1 MNAPAPAHDARA
13 LRRALGNFAT
23 GVTVVTATAPDGERA
38 GVTANSFNSVS
49 LDPPLVLWSLDKRSA
64 SNAVFEQAGHFVVHV
79 LAADQI
85 ELSNRFARAGA
96 DKFAGLTPE
105 TGLGGAPLLDGCA
118 ARFHCRLHQKLDG
131 GDHWILLGLVETF
144 DDCGAAP
151 LLYHQGVYAAALPR
165 ARPAAAAE
173 PLPGWLGD
181 NLLYLLTQALQAY
194 QASYRPRQLAT
205 GLSGGEARLL
215 LVLEQ
220 QAEQDACAL
229 QRETAMP
236 PEAIELAEA
245 ELRRKGLLTRD
256 AAGCRLSE
264 AGREQAA
271 TLWRIAGQQQ
281 REIQS
286 GLDEQDLAACKRV
299 LRALIRQG

>member
-23 GVTVVTATAPDGERA
+23 GVTVVTAAAPDGERA

-64 SNAVFEQAGHFVVHV
+64 SHPVFAQASHFVVHV

-85 ELSNRFARAGA
+85 ELSNRFARAAA
-96 DKFAGLTPE
+96 DKFAGLEPE
-105 TGLGGAPLLDGCA
+105 AGRGGAPLLDGCA
-118 ARFHCRLHQKLDG
+118 ARFHCRLHQQLDG
-131 GDHWILLGLVETF
+131 GDHWILLGLVEAF
-144 DDCGAAP
+144 DDFGAAP
-151 LLYHQGVYAAALPR
+151 LLYHQGMYAAALPR
-165 ARPAAAAE
+165 SRPATAAE

-194 QASYRPRQLAT
+194 QASYQPRQLAT
-205 GLSGGEARLL
+205 GLSSGEARML

-220 QAEQDACAL
+220 HSGLDACAL
-229 QRETAMP
+229 QREVAMP
-236 PEAIELAEA
+236 ATEIELAEMV
-245 ELRRKGLLTRD
+245 LLRKGLLARGDTGHELT
-256 AAGCRLSE
+256 AL
-264 AGREQAA
+264 GREQAA
-271 TLWRIAGQQQ
+271 TLWRIARQQQ
-281 REIQS
+281 QDIQS

-299 LRALIRQG
+299 LRALIQQG

>member
-23 GVTVVTATAPDGERA
+23 GVTVVTASSPDGERA

-64 SNAVFEQAGHFVVHV
+64 SNAVFDQAGHFVVHV

-85 ELSNRFARAGA
+85 ELSNRFARAAA

-105 TGLGGAPLLDGCA
+105 TGRGGAPLLDGCA
-118 ARFHCRLHQKLDG
+118 ARFHCRLHQRLDG
-131 GDHWILLGLVETF
+131 GDHWILLGLVEAF
-144 DDCGAAP
+144 DDGGAAP
-151 LLYHQGVYAAALPR
+151 LLYHQGMYAAALPR
-165 ARPAAAAE
+165 GRPEAAE

-194 QASYRPRQLAT
+194 QVSYRPRQLAA
-205 GLSGGEARLL
+205 GLGGGEARLL

-220 QAEQDACAL
+220 QPGLDACAL
-229 QRETAMP
+229 QREAALP
-236 PEAIELAEA
+236 PGELELAEA
-245 ELRRKGLLTRD
+245 ELLRKGLLTRD
-256 AAGCRLSE
+256 ADGYRLSA

-271 TLWRIAGQQQ
+271 TLWRVAQRQQQ
-281 REIQS
+281 DMQA
-286 GLDEQDLAACKRV
+286 GLDAQDLAACKRA
-299 LRALIRQG
+299 LRALIRQT